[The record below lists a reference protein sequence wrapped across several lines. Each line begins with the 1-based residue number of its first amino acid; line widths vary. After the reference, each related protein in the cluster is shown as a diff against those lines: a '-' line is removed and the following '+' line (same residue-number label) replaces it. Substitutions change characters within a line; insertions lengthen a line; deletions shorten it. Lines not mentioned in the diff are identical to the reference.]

1 MKICLC
7 FLVIGGVIL
16 VVQPT
21 FIFGSEIK
29 EIAKNTTTY
38 KDNSVSLV
46 QHGHKKTIGAIIG
59 LVCALSVGF
68 VNVSAAKTHG
78 NVSRDSL
85 MIAGGIGTYLLT
97 MIGYLLTP
105 GVSNET
111 MAKVTLFERAGLTM
125 AVVTA
130 SIIAGHLL
138 VIANQVNHLK
148 PEDII

>member
-1 MKICLC
+1 
-7 FLVIGGVIL
+7 
-16 VVQPT
+16 
-21 FIFGSEIK
+21 
-29 EIAKNTTTY
+29 
-38 KDNSVSLV
+38 
-46 QHGHKKTIGAIIG
+46 
-59 LVCALSVGF
+59 
-68 VNVSAAKTHG
+68 
-78 NVSRDSL
+78 

-148 PEDII
+148 PENII